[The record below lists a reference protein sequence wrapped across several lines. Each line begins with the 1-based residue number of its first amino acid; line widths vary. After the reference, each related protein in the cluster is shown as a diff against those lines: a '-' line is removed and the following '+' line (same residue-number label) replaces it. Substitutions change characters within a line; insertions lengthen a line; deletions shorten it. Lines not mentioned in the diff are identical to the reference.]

1 MNIITHRIPKFQVVK
16 ENLKG
21 RYFIMEEYMRL
32 FKEYIGEDRHTY
44 TKTMFKITGTLYRA
58 VSKGRI
64 TWEQGLEKLNSL
76 GGAN

>member
-1 MNIITHRIPKFQVVK
+1 
-16 ENLKG
+16 
-21 RYFIMEEYMRL
+21 MEEYMRL
-32 FKEYIGEDRHTY
+32 FKDYIGEDRHTY
-44 TKTMFKITGTLYRA
+44 TKTMFKIMGTLYRV

>member
-1 MNIITHRIPKFQVVK
+1 
-16 ENLKG
+16 
-21 RYFIMEEYMRL
+21 MEEYMKL
-32 FKEYIGEDRHTY
+32 LKDYIGEDRHTY
-44 TKTMFKITGTLYRA
+44 TKTMFKIMGTLYRA